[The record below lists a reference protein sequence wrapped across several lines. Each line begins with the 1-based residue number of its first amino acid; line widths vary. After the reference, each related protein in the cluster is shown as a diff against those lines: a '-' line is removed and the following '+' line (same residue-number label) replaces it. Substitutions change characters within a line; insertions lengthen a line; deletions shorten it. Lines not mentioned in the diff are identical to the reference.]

1 MKKRFSILIV
11 STVIIGLALSLFGMA
26 LVPQTASAERAQ
38 NSYRQAPKPIPAV
51 NVKVVKKIPL
61 SLDMEETKGKPDGLP
76 GKDKDNGSSS
86 GAATGI
92 LGTKVTGNKY
102 AIVIGICDYPGK
114 TGLDLCQSDGDSLRM
129 YKALT
134 ELYGYEPGNI
144 YLFKDGGGTTG
155 FVVNPATGEK
165 KTAGVPTRDDIYQAI
180 MDIKTNSDLTQDDE
194 VVFFFSGHGAS
205 GEANDGVNGTD
216 DGEFIDEAILVW
228 KTENDIA
235 DNITHIWD
243 GELRNWFDGFATTR
257 IAFVFD
263 TCLAGGMNDLAADG
277 RVISMATDET
287 HSAYVYSSE
296 KVNQDKMEDVDGD
309 GQLDGEGVFSR
320 LFVNKGMLQGLAD
333 VYDHGQRTNPDVL
346 GEDVVVEEA
355 FDYAKENIPPY
366 LKRRQKPVI
375 DDKFDFDNDLLL

>member
-11 STVIIGLALSLFGMA
+11 GTVIIGLTLSLFGMA
-26 LVPQTASAERAQ
+26 LVSQTASAERAQ
-38 NSYRQAPKPIPAV
+38 NSYRQPPKPIPATD
-51 NVKVVKKIPL
+51 VKVVKKVFI
-61 SLDMEETKGKPDGLP
+61 SEDIEKIKGRDKPSPPP
-76 GKDKDNGSSS
+76 GQDKKKESK

-92 LGTKVTGNKY
+92 LGTEVTGNKY

-134 ELYGYEPGNI
+134 TLYEYKNV
-144 YLFKDGGGTTG
+144 YLFKDMGGITG
-155 FVVNPATGEK
+155 SKLNYKVYDK
-165 KTAGVPTRDDIYQAI
+165 PTRDNIYNAI
-180 MDIKTNSDLTQDDE
+180 MEIKAKATDIDE
-194 VVFFFSGHGAS
+194 VVFFFSGHGARGTALD
-205 GEANDGVNGTD
+205 GEVEGTNDG
-216 DGEFIDEAILVW
+216 ESIDEAIVVW
-228 KTENDIA
+228 NTEDNIA
-235 DNITHIWD
+235 DNVTYIWD
-243 GELRNWFDGFATTR
+243 GELRNWFSGFNTTR
-257 IAFVFD
+257 IVFIFD

-333 VYDHGQRTNPDVL
+333 VYDHDSDATTQ
-346 GEDVVVEEA
+346 DVVVEEA
-355 FDYAKENIPPY
+355 FDYAKGNIPPY
-366 LKRRQKPVI
+366 LKRKQKPVI
-375 DDKFDFDNDLLL
+375 SDNFDDDLLL